1 VGTSFSLKGGANI
14 GAVNATWTMATFEVS
29 DSSLVLRVKLVG
41 TYEFGREDVVSLE
54 PHGFVPVIGKGIRIA
69 HCKPEYPSK
78 IIFWSTEKP
87 ELLLQRIREAGFT
100 ASAPAE
106 RAAEAV
112 RQGKG
117 FRLGPIL
124 LLVALMTLLPA
135 LISALSTLL
144 E

>member
-1 VGTSFSLKGGANI
+1 MATPFSLQGGASI
-14 GAVNATWTMATFEVS
+14 GAINASWPMATLEVS
-29 DSSLVLRVKLVG
+29 ERSLVLRVKIVG
-41 TYEFGREDVVSLE
+41 TYEFTCEDVVSLE
-54 PHGFVPVIGKGIRIA
+54 PHGFVPVIGKGVRIV
-69 HCKPEYPSK
+69 HCKPDYSSK

-100 ASAPAE
+100 ASAPSE
-106 RAAEAV
+106 RAAEAA
-112 RQGKG
+112 RRGKG
-117 FRLGPIL
+117 LRLRPIL